1 MRKDHGKFES
11 RRARI
16 VVVARH
22 GADEVRAYWE
32 EHGLPYVGVPDPRGK
47 LGDLY
52 GQERKLL
59 KLGLMPAL
67 FVVDGGGTV
76 RFARYGSSMSDIPAN
91 AAVLAVLDGTAGRPT
106 GSGGAP

>member
-1 MRKDHGKFES
+1 MRRSFGKFRE
-11 RRARI
+11 RGARI

-22 GADEVRAYWE
+22 GADEVREYWE
-32 EHGLPYVGVPDPRGK
+32 EHELPYIGIPDPQGK

-67 FVVDGGGTV
+67 FIVDGGGTI

-91 AAVLAVLDGTAGRPT
+91 AAVLAVLDGIAGRI
-106 GSGGAP
+106 GG